1 MIYDITGLEIL
12 QVYIS
17 DLNKDRSD
25 ESKLHLLLAKVR
37 SECLLN
43 YICIP
48 LRKNCKLVTERRNRG
63 QSLRFKGVSRG
74 QNCHKKLCR
83 KILNLAS
90 ARTYSKNNK
99 KINVLTEYPLILI
112 KDCTNFVY
120 NQKFGQRAQSANQG
134 TVNELK

>member
-1 MIYDITGLEIL
+1 MIYDITGLEVL
-12 QVYIS
+12 QVCS

-43 YICIP
+43 YICIA

-74 QNCHKKLCR
+74 QNCHKNCV
-83 KILNLAS
+83 
-90 ARTYSKNNK
+90 ARS
-99 KINVLTEYPLILI
+99 
-112 KDCTNFVY
+112 
-120 NQKFGQRAQSANQG
+120 
-134 TVNELK
+134 